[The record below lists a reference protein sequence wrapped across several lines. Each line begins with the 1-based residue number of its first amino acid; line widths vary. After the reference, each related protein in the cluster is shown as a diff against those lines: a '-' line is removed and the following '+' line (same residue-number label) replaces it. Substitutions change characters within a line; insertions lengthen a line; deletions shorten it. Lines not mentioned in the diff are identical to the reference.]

1 MFIAALFT
9 IVKIWKQQK
18 SPSAGKWIKKVWCI
32 YTMEYYSVIKKEQKS
47 AMCSY
52 VDEPKK

>member
-18 SPSAGKWIKKVWCI
+18 YPSADKWIKKVWCI
-32 YTMEYYSVIKKEQKS
+32 YTMQYYSVIKKEQKS

-52 VDEPKK
+52 ADGPRR